1 MVIVVRVFGIVIVS
15 MGILFLIKP
24 NALKQLVGFVG
35 QGKRLYAAG
44 SLRILIGGVLLFAA
58 PHYQSPEVIIAL
70 GILFLAGGI
79 AIFALGLEKIKS
91 LIGWFNKKS
100 LLTLR
105 FLGIVPLVVGI
116 LLIHSA

>member
-1 MVIVVRVFGIVIVS
+1 MVIAVRVFGIVVVS
-15 MGILFLIKP
+15 MGIFFLIKP
-24 NALKQLVGFVG
+24 NALKQLVVFVG

-44 SLRILIGGVLLFAA
+44 SLRILIGGMLLFAT

-70 GILFLAGGI
+70 GVLFLAGGI

-91 LIGWFNKKS
+91 LIGWFSKKS
-100 LLTLR
+100 LLALR
-105 FLGIVPLVVGI
+105 FLGLIPLIIGI